1 MSEETMKAT
10 RAFVAAWAPTSRGA
24 EQVFI
29 KDLAELIQTVGRE
42 IILNA
47 LRRAE

>member
-1 MSEETMKAT
+1 MSEETMKAAK
-10 RAFVAAWAPTSRGA
+10 AFVAAWGPEHGRDG
-24 EQVFI
+24 FI
-29 KDLAELIQTVGRE
+29 QDLAELIQTVGRE